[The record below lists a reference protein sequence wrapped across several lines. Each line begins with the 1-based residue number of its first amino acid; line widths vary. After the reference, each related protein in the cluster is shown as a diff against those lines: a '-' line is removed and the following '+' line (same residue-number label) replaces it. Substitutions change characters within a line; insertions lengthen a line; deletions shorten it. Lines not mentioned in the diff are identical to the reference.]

1 MDDQNKIY
9 VVIAVLSIILIG
21 IALYMVALDNKIK
34 KIEKKI
40 EEDEK

>member
-9 VVIAVLSIILIG
+9 IVVAVLSIILIG
-21 IALYMVALDNKIK
+21 IALYMRLLDNKIK

-40 EEDEK
+40 EEE